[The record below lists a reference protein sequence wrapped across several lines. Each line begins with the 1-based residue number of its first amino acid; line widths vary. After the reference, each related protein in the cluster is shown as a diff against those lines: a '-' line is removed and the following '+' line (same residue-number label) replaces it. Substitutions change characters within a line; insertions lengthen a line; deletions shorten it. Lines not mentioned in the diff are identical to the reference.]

1 MLLLRTIFLVLVLT
15 ITISSNTSYG
25 NWKNK
30 LKTFKT
36 KTKDKITEQ
45 IQEKSQCPR
54 SWQYFAASCYW
65 KFPIR
70 HSWSEARNECARFR
84 ADLVVI
90 DSDNEFDYIA
100 KNITDLREDFYV
112 GFHYYNDSWSWI
124 NGRTLSDYTYYTEE
138 DLCEDRLPI
147 EPRHRSCGILDRAR
161 RGRLCMNVD
170 VCDRKLSFIC
180 EKVVDRCSSLNDICG
195 KHGRCI
201 NTDDGQYRCECHFL
215 FGGNRCRSI
224 SHEGSQIIMVAIFI
238 FAACITPI
246 IFRSI
251 YRILK
256 RKLNRSSSSSTIYGK
271 LHSLNN
277 SEHGLPKQKCNH
289 QEKKF
294 DNFLTFL
301 YNIEFSNFCNSS
313 TFILIFST
321 FLLTIF
327 CLLTIPFIQYRLSY
341 LSLLNN
347 SNITLTYKLNLTY
360 HHLHH
365 CRKFDNYIWQNFV
378 SLPLALIITLI
389 CSCLKKRDTFC
400 LQFCHGRPSLPMP
413 LNLFDKRQRHVIAAI
428 FGISANEVLK
438 ILEEFLIYF
447 NTKYLTNN
455 EGIIIELLKRIG
467 IVLLIGMRYFP
478 LLVSINTAHPI
489 SYALGLL
496 YTFVDGTY
504 TLIYT
509 SYCLRFSLFRFDRT
523 LLLQSSSSSS
533 SNDMF
538 QSDLIYVLLRNL
550 PHFTLISFI
559 FMKFFYLL
567 IQQLKCRCCQT
578 STIITNHN
586 KNDKN
591 HQISFVSSILSI
603 DLLIPDYQ
611 TKPEFY
617 YTQGDDIDFSAS
629 TSIGLRWNTIGSTVA
644 GTGVGG
650 SSDSNRLYNPSDIVL
665 DSSNALYIADQSNN
679 RVVKWIVGELT
690 GTTVAGQASG
700 TAGSAAYELNQPG
713 DIFVDSSN
721 QLYVADT
728 NNHRVQL
735 WSSGAFTGKTVAGNG
750 ASGWTLIAGYVGS
763 SGSTSMTLLYPTDAI
778 FDPMGNIYVADR
790 NNERIQFFRASQP
803 NGTTIAGATQSS
815 DNDCQAKQLLS
826 IHDISSTIYIFNFK
840 IRTKFIKIDQTGKQ
854 LIRVNYFLQQIYN
867 SAQMDFNCHSL
878 IVENKVLF
886 TKNPSSNEEFSRT
899 EVKNKKTTI
908 VA

>member
-617 YTQGDDIDFSAS
+617 YTQ
-629 TSIGLRWNTIGSTVA
+629 
-644 GTGVGG
+644 
-650 SSDSNRLYNPSDIVL
+650 
-665 DSSNALYIADQSNN
+665 
-679 RVVKWIVGELT
+679 
-690 GTTVAGQASG
+690 
-700 TAGSAAYELNQPG
+700 
-713 DIFVDSSN
+713 
-721 QLYVADT
+721 
-728 NNHRVQL
+728 
-735 WSSGAFTGKTVAGNG
+735 
-750 ASGWTLIAGYVGS
+750 
-763 SGSTSMTLLYPTDAI
+763 
-778 FDPMGNIYVADR
+778 
-790 NNERIQFFRASQP
+790 
-803 NGTTIAGATQSS
+803 
-815 DNDCQAKQLLS
+815 
-826 IHDISSTIYIFNFK
+826 
-840 IRTKFIKIDQTGKQ
+840 
-854 LIRVNYFLQQIYN
+854 
-867 SAQMDFNCHSL
+867 
-878 IVENKVLF
+878 
-886 TKNPSSNEEFSRT
+886 
-899 EVKNKKTTI
+899 
-908 VA
+908 